1 MSSDLFLR
9 TENFP
14 VIDELVRSLESRVR
28 GLDGLHG
35 LSHAARRSTPEVH
48 ITESAAAF
56 ELSCDLPGL
65 TADALEVSAEGDTVT
80 IAAHYADAAEDGWRA
95 VLQERPRAGFQ
106 RSVRFRRSIHAD
118 LVSASLTDGVLR
130 VNVPLRAPT
139 VVPVHV
145 QS

>member
-9 TENFP
+9 TEPFP

-35 LSHAARRSTPEVH
+35 LSHAARRTTPEVH
-48 ITESAAAF
+48 LVEHDTAF
-56 ELSCDLPGL
+56 ELTCDLPGL
-65 TADALEVSAEGDTVT
+65 TADALEVSADGDTVT
-80 IAAHYADAAEDGWRA
+80 VTARYADTAPDGWRP
-95 VLQERPRAGFQ
+95 VLQERPRAPFQ
-106 RSVRFRRSIHAD
+106 RSVRFRRAIAAD

-139 VVPVHV
+139 VVPVHI

>member
-9 TENFP
+9 TESIP

-48 ITESAAAF
+48 IAETDAAF

-65 TADALEVSAEGDTVT
+65 SAYALEVSAEGDTVT
-80 IAAHYADAAEDGWRA
+80 IAAHYADAAPEGWRP
-95 VLQERPRAGFQ
+95 VLQERPRAAFQ
-106 RSVRFRRSIHAD
+106 RSVRFRRSIAAD

-139 VVPVHV
+139 VIPVHV